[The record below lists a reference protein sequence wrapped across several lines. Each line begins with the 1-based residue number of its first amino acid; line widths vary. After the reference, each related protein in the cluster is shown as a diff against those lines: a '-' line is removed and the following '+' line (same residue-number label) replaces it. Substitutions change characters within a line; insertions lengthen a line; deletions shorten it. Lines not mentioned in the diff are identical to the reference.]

1 MSRATVHFLL
11 RSDLERLFT
20 TLTDNQYEIIGPT
33 VKDGAVLYTPIQHS
47 EQLPQGWQQLQ
58 APGAYRMTRDNSQ
71 RYFAWAN
78 GPQALKPWLFAPREI
93 IWQAERQPDGSL
105 QFSEPAQPDRKL
117 AFIGLRNCDLAALKL
132 QDQHFLQGQYR
143 DPYYAARRKGLLL
156 IAVNCSHPADTC
168 FCASTGDGPHAKAD
182 SEQPGF
188 DLCLTEL
195 DDGFLVQSG
204 SEPGDQLLEQLPVS
218 PTTEN
223 QLHQQ
228 LQQALQAAKQQRAL
242 PSLPIKDLL
251 AERRDHPQWDDIAER
266 CLACGNCTQ
275 VCPTCFCHAEG
286 EQVSLN
292 SAVSEHTREW
302 ASCFSEGHGYM
313 AGHQARPG
321 IRERYQ
327 QWMTHKLSYWHD
339 QYGRSGCT
347 GCGRCTTW
355 CPAAIDFPLEV
366 SRICGDDE

>member
-1 MSRATVHFLL
+1 MGTAATHFLP
-11 RSDLERLFT
+11 RKTFDPLFEA
-20 TLTDNQYEIIGPT
+20 LFKQQFEVIGPT
-33 VKDGAVLYTPIQHS
+33 VKDGAIIYAPLHRPDQMPLGLHQH
-47 EQLPQGWQQLQ
+47 L
-58 APGAYRMTRDNSQ
+58 APGSYRLTQSSDQ

-93 IWQAERQPDGSL
+93 IWQAARQPDGSL
-105 QFSEPAQPDRKL
+105 VFSEPPQPDRKL
-117 AFIGLRNCDLAALKL
+117 AFIGLRNCDLAALRL
-132 QDQHFLQGQYR
+132 QDQHFLEGQYR

-156 IAVNCSHPADTC
+156 IVVNCSHPADTC

-204 SEPGDQLLEQLPVS
+204 SEQGDQLLQQLPTI
-218 PTTEN
+218 PATEH
-223 QLHQQ
+223 QLHLQ
-228 LQQALQAAKQQRAL
+228 LQQALHAAKQQRAL
-242 PSLPIKDLL
+242 PALPIKDLL
-251 AERRDHPQWDDIAER
+251 AERRDHPHWDDIAER

-275 VCPTCFCHAEG
+275 VCPTCFCHAEN

-292 SAVSEHTREW
+292 ADLSEHTREW

-327 QWMTHKLSYWHD
+327 QWMIHKLSSWHD

-347 GCGRCTTW
+347 VHCLISGWITAMTISACT
-355 CPAAIDFPLEV
+355 AKK
-366 SRICGDDE
+366 